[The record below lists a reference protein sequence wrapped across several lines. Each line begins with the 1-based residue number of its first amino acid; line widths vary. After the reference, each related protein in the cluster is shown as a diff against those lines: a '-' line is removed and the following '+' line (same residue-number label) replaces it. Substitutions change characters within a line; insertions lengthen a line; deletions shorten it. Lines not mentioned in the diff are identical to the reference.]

1 MMQAQQFFKHFIF
14 AVLLLVF
21 SSVAA
26 VAGVWAW
33 KTQPAVPELQPDETV
48 KPSPALSNHTFKMV
62 FSGQNRTPES
72 SFHSLTEKNAK
83 IPSPA
88 SIHRVESQS
97 NRYAKLNS
105 ENHTQRVNWVQLEN
119 EWVLE
124 FPQKLAS
131 KQNIQRALSRLL
143 LSAKPLGS
151 QDLLAKTSLSL
162 KRLPFAFGMVLNQ
175 HGKPMRYPA
184 QVYQFADYL
193 LEHHMENLQD
203 ESGRYVAIHIPLAKK
218 QTLAPVKKYD
228 AWVKRYAKK
237 FSVDPA
243 LVFAIMETE
252 SGFNPK
258 AVSRSNA
265 LGLMQLKA
273 HTAGLDVA
281 KHIDLNSEVPDQE
294 VLFDSQQNI
303 RMGVAY
309 LGLLQNQYLN
319 AVHNKTSRKILAI
332 AAYNGGLTTVLKL
345 FGADKAQAIKHLNR
359 LHPKQIYRKLR
370 QYHPSAETRAYLDKV
385 LQAERK
391 YEELIV

>member
-26 VAGVWAW
+26 VAGVWVW
-33 KTQPAVPELQPDETV
+33 KTQPTAPELQPAKSV
-48 KPSPALSNHTFKMV
+48 KPSPTPSSHTFKMV
-62 FSGQNRTPES
+62 FSGQDRTPDS
-72 SFHSLTEKNAK
+72 SFYSDIEKNAK
-83 IPSPA
+83 TPSPA
-88 SIHRVESQS
+88 PVHRVESQS
-97 NRYAKLNS
+97 NRYAKPNP
-105 ENHTQRVNWVQLEN
+105 ENYAQRVNWVQLED

-124 FPQKLAS
+124 FPQNLAS
-131 KQNIQRALSRLL
+131 KQNIMRALSRLL
-143 LSAKPLGS
+143 LSERPVS
-151 QDLLAKTSLSL
+151 SDSLLKKTSLSY
-162 KRLPFAFGMVLNQ
+162 KQLPFAFGKVLNQ
-175 HGKPMRYPA
+175 QGKPMRYPA

-193 LEHHMENLQD
+193 LEHHTENLQD
-203 ESGRYVAIHIPLAKK
+203 DSGRYVAIHIPLAKK

-252 SGFNPK
+252 SGFDPK

-281 KHIDLNSEVPDQE
+281 THIDLNSEVPDQK

-319 AVHNKTSRKILAI
+319 AVRNKTSRKILAI
-332 AAYNGGLTTVLKL
+332 ASYNGGLSTVLKL
-345 FGADKAQAIKHLNR
+345 FGTDKAQAIKRLNR

-385 LQAERK
+385 LRAERK